1 MRIIVLLIIGTALAM
16 VGGCQ
21 APRPV
26 SDPREASARAFL
38 GSPEA
43 RSVPVFDGGDGRLI
57 PWRELV
63 AMAAAADVVLIGEL
77 HGHPLGSASAAALWE
92 DLLATP
98 GVAERAALSLEFFDR
113 SEQHY
118 LDDYL
123 TGLIDEPAFLS
134 VGNRTNYAV
143 NPFGHRAMINTAKA
157 CGAPVIAANAP
168 RVYVRA
174 ARRDGYDRLAS
185 LTPEQR
191 RLFRI
196 PDQLPPPESGYRARF
211 EAFMS
216 GESSPEE
223 AKPASPTV
231 REPAKQEQLDASF
244 RSQSLW
250 DWTMAESI
258 VRAVESGRRPVVQ
271 VIGQF
276 HTNLEG
282 GTVLALRAMNP
293 SLKVLNIAFMGHDA
307 RSLRDQ
313 DRGAADVVI
322 YTGPISGSH
331 TSR

>member
-1 MRIIVLLIIGTALAM
+1 MRNTLLMIIGAALTM

-21 APRPV
+21 APRPTA
-26 SDPREASARAFL
+26 DPREAPARALL
-38 GSPEA
+38 GSPES
-43 RSVPVFDGGDGRLI
+43 RSVPVFDGGDGRPI
-57 PWRELV
+57 TWPELV

-98 GVAERAALSLEFFDR
+98 GVADRAALSLEFFDR
-113 SEQHY
+113 SEQHL

-123 TGLIDEPAFLS
+123 AGLIDEPAFLS
-134 VGNRTNYAV
+134 VGNRTKYAV
-143 NPFGHRAMINTAKA
+143 NPFGHRAMVNAAKA
-157 CGAPVIAANAP
+157 CGTPVIASNAP
-168 RVYVRA
+168 RVYVRT
-174 ARRDGYDRLAS
+174 ARRDGYDRLAA
-185 LTPEQR
+185 LTAEQR

-196 PDQLPPPESGYRARF
+196 PDQLPPPESGYRQRF

-216 GESSPEE
+216 RDSAPGEAE
-223 AKPASPTV
+223 AATPAV
-231 REPAKQEQLDASF
+231 REPARQERLDASF

-258 VRAVESGRRPVVQ
+258 VRGVESGRRPVVH

-276 HTNLEG
+276 HTNHQG

-293 SLKVLNIAFMGHDA
+293 SLRVLNIAFIGHDA

-313 DRGAADVVI
+313 DRGAADVVV
-322 YTGPISGSH
+322 YTGPMSGPD